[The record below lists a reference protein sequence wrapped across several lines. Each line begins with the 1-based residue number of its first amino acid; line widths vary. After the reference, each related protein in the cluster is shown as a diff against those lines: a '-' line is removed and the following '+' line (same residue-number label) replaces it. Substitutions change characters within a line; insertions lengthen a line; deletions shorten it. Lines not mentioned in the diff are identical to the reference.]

1 MVLKKLKYNTLL
13 LVSYLFCI
21 IFIVSKAETPPVQT
35 WLKTSWDAP
44 HLLLEIIESVSVE
57 NSTAYYPLINEFINL
72 GLFSSELTY
81 HEMYNTALDVIESK
95 QYLST
100 PTSISILEFSLSLH
114 TTAPAIQAYYHYY
127 NTTVVPSKHEP
138 DINFNPECDVW
149 VDWYGHQ
156 ACNVEIFKELTGIS
170 KTGKFDKLL
179 NSSDQ
184 HPKLLSFDHILSSN
198 AETTK
203 PLIILYADVISPS
216 FVPFHQFIT
225 DLVDNE
231 EVEYVLRYKP
241 PRGSRNS
248 LHLAGYGV
256 ELALKKTDYIVID
269 DREVE
274 TGDHNEREN
283 ENSESYNDSHREKL
297 SEHLFDENISEIKP
311 LTASAIR
318 ELGLKATQFII
329 SSQNPL
335 LTLTHLSQNL
345 PKYSYH
351 IAQLNLN
358 SSLKQEIK
366 INQNYFGL
374 DSNSFWLNGLTVDP
388 SSVDPF
394 SLLKLLRRERQNVLS
409 LMSLNMTSQQAVEF
423 LASPIILESKSSQ
436 ELTKGI
442 FDVRDKSEKQN
453 IIIWFNDIEK
463 DKRYSNWP
471 PRIFDILHPIYPG
484 HMRYIRK
491 NLFNTLFVIDLS
503 SVKSLEVINEIKLF
517 IERNI
522 PIRFG
527 LIPLV
532 VKEKNESIIMAKIFY
547 YLIDQYTMPLIMQFS
562 SQVLNELKNSPSA
575 NIVKIAEKQFNNVI
589 NDQTPKDNTS
599 VKSFDDIIKSDTESS
614 LEEQILGATEFI
626 NKFRID
632 ADGKGKGALFINGKY
647 FDLDDN
653 YQRDM
658 IQTITE
664 HTGFIQQ
671 KVYVGEI
678 SDHTN
683 VFEYFMTLPRV
694 PSRRNPHVFVSDS
707 QPLNVINLVK
717 NDEKLSSGRY
727 IYSTKQDGNEVPV
740 SLLLITNFDSEYG
753 AKQGLEALKY
763 LDESSNARVAFIHN
777 PSTQPSIR
785 EDISLS
791 SLIYLILHSSETN
804 TVDMPDLPKIL
815 KEAFEEYLNIENK
828 IKMPF
833 VEQTESQE
841 IPISNYESANPA
853 RSFGWQ
859 FADKVKSQTYW
870 KEWNSFTRKTL
881 KLNENDTAII
891 VNGRVVGP
899 FIKED
904 LFVVDDFNLLVE
916 LEFSERIEPVINAAK
931 AANLTIHLDR
941 SNYPDFVTK
950 ATSIITASMTSD
962 VPVGLFGGQ
971 ELKRDLSFKKLKS
984 ENSKIVVGDIEAA
997 IYKISVLI
1005 DPLSETAQKWSTIL
1019 EILSQIDGV
1028 AIELYFN
1035 PKMNLAEIPI
1045 KRFYRYVLEPKL
1057 KFNTTTGNLI
1067 APSAHFSNLPEDPL
1081 LTLGMDVI
1089 QAWLVTPKVSIHD
1102 LDNIRLA
1109 NLDSRLR
1116 IKGVE
1121 SVFELNNIL
1130 IEGHARDMTL
1140 QAPPSG
1146 LQIVLGTKNNP
1157 VMVDTIVMAN
1167 LGYLQLKANPGI
1179 WTFSLREGRSSEI
1192 FDIQSAGSEGWYSRN
1207 VEEIGNEIV
1216 LNNFEGLIIYPRF
1229 TRKPGKENED
1239 VLKLEEKDGIWN
1251 YFMDKFS
1258 KNVSKQNKAEINIF
1272 SVASGHL
1279 YERFLSIMILSVLKH
1294 TKSRVKFWF
1303 IENFL
1308 SPSFKDF
1315 IPHMAEEYNFEY
1327 ELVTY
1332 KWPHWLRAQK
1342 EKQRTIWGY
1351 KILFLDVLFP
1361 LDLDKV
1367 IFVDADQI
1375 VRADLKELV
1384 DMDLQG
1390 APYGYTPFCDN
1401 RPEMDGFRFW
1411 KHGYWKDHLKGKPYH
1426 ISALYVVD
1434 LQRFRHMAAGD
1445 QIRGQYQSL
1454 SVDPNSLAN
1463 LDQDLPN
1470 NIQHIVPIFSLP
1482 LEWLWC
1488 ETWCSDESLAG
1499 ARTIDLCNNPM
1510 TKEPKLDRARR
1521 QVPEWESYDKEIATF
1536 AAKISQ
1542 SQKSFITESNIQSK
1556 STIEVSSESKIPVKT
1571 EKHEEL

>member
-1 MVLKKLKYNTLL
+1 MVLKKLRYNTLL

-44 HLLLEIIESVSVE
+44 HLLLEIIESVSID
-57 NSTAYYPLINEFINL
+57 NSTAYYPLINEFINQ

-81 HEMYNTALDVIESK
+81 HEVYNAALDVIESK

-127 NTTVVPSKHEP
+127 NTTVVPSKQEF
-138 DINFNPECDVW
+138 DVNFNPECEVW
-149 VDWYGHQ
+149 VDWHGHQ
-156 ACNVEIFKELTGIS
+156 ACNVENFKKLTGIS
-170 KTGKFDKLL
+170 KTGSFDKLP

-184 HPKLLSFDHILSSN
+184 HPKLLSFDHVLSSN
-198 AETTK
+198 AGTTK
-203 PLIILYADVISPS
+203 PLIILYADISSPS

-225 DLVDNE
+225 DLVNNE
-231 EVEYVLRYKP
+231 KAEYVLRYKP
-241 PRGSRNS
+241 PKGSQNS
-248 LHLAGYGV
+248 LYLAGYGV

-269 DREVE
+269 DRKVE
-274 TGDHNEREN
+274 SDDHNEKEN
-283 ENSESYNDSHREKL
+283 ENSESYNDSHSDKL
-297 SEHLFDENISEIKP
+297 NEHLFDEDISEIKP
-311 LTASAIR
+311 LTTSAIKD
-318 ELGLKATQFII
+318 LGLKATQFII
-329 SSQNPL
+329 SSPNPL
-335 LTLTHLSQNL
+335 STLAQLSQNL

-366 INQNYFGL
+366 INQNYVGL

-409 LMSLNMTSQQAVEF
+409 LMSLNMTSRQAVEL
-423 LASPIILESKSSQ
+423 LASPIILELKSSQ
-436 ELTKGI
+436 DLVKGI
-442 FDVRDKSEKQN
+442 FDVRDKSEKKN
-453 IIIWFNDIEK
+453 IITWFNDIEK
-463 DKRYSNWP
+463 DKRYKNWP
-471 PRIFDILHPIYPG
+471 PRMFDILQPIYPG
-484 HMRYIRK
+484 QMRYIRK
-491 NLFNTLFVIDLS
+491 NLFNVLFVIDLS
-503 SVKSLEVINEIKLF
+503 SMKGLEIINDTKMF

-532 VKEKNESIIMAKIFY
+532 IKEKNESIIMAKIFY
-547 YLIDQYTMPLIMQFS
+547 YLIDQYTIPSIMQFFS
-562 SQVLNELKNSPSA
+562 EVLNELKNSPSA
-575 NIVKIAEKQFNNVI
+575 NIVKIAEKQFNKVT
-589 NDQTPKDNTS
+589 NDQTPKDETS
-599 VKSFDDIIKSDTESS
+599 VKSFDYFTKSDTESS
-614 LEEQILGATEFI
+614 LEEQISGATEFI
-626 NKFRID
+626 NKFRIN
-632 ADGKGKGALFINGKY
+632 ADGKGKGALFVNGKY
-647 FDLDDN
+647 FDIDDN

-658 IQTITE
+658 VQTITE
-664 HTGFIQQ
+664 HTVFIQQ

-678 SDHTN
+678 SDHTDI
-683 VFEYFMTLPRV
+683 FEYFMTLPRV

-707 QPLNVINLVK
+707 QPLNVINLVDK
-717 NDEKLSSGRY
+717 KHESDEKLNNIRY
-727 IYSTKQDGNEVPV
+727 IYSTKQDDNEVPI

-753 AKQGLEALKY
+753 ARQGLEALKY
-763 LDESSNARVAFIHN
+763 LDESSNVRIAFIHN
-777 PSTQPSIR
+777 PSTQPSAR

-791 SLIYLILHSSETN
+791 SFIYFILHSSEAN

-815 KEAFEEYLNIENK
+815 KEAIEEYLNIEDN

-833 VEQTESQE
+833 IEQTESQE
-841 IPISNYESANPA
+841 IPIPDSESINPA

-870 KEWNSFTRKTL
+870 KEWNSLTRKTL

-904 LFVVDDFNLLVE
+904 LFIVDDFRLLIDI
-916 LEFSERIEPVINAAK
+916 EFSERIEPVINAAK
-931 AANLTIHLDR
+931 AANLTVQLNR
-941 SNYPDFVTK
+941 SNYSDFISK
-950 ATSIITASMTSD
+950 ATSIIATSMISD
-962 VPVGLFGGQ
+962 VPLGLFGGQ
-971 ELKRDLSFKKLKS
+971 DLKRDLSFKKLKS
-984 ENSKIVVGDIEAA
+984 EHSKIVIGDTEAA
-997 IYKISVLI
+997 LYKISVLI

-1035 PKMNLAEIPI
+1035 PKMNLVEIPI

-1121 SVFELNNIL
+1121 SVFELKNIL

-1179 WTFSLREGRSSEI
+1179 WTFSLREGKSSEI
-1192 FDIQSAGSEGWYSRN
+1192 FNIQSVGSEGW
-1207 VEEIGNEIV
+1207 
-1216 LNNFEGLIIYPRF
+1216 F

-1239 VLKLEEKDGIWN
+1239 VLKFEEKDGIWN
-1251 YFMDKFS
+1251 YFVNKFS
-1258 KNVSKQNKAEINIF
+1258 KNVSKNKAEINIF

-1315 IPHMAEEYNFEY
+1315 IPHMAKEYNFEY

-1411 KHGYWKDHLKGKPYH
+1411 KHGYWKDHLKGKSYH

-1454 SVDPNSLAN
+1454 SIDPNSLAN

-1470 NIQHIVPIFSLP
+1470 NMQHIVPIFSLP

-1488 ETWCSDESLAG
+1488 ETWCSDESFER
-1499 ARTIDLCNNPM
+1499 ARTIDLCNNPL

-1521 QVPEWESYDKEIATF
+1521 QVPEWESYDKEVATF
-1536 AAKISQ
+1536 AARISQ
-1542 SQKSFITESNIQSK
+1542 LQKVLITESNIQSK
-1556 STIEVSSESKIPVKT
+1556 STIEVSSKSEIPVKT
-1571 EKHEEL
+1571 TTHEDL

>member
-170 KTGKFDKLL
+170 STGKFDKLL
-179 NSSDQ
+179 N
-184 HPKLLSFDHILSSN
+184 
-198 AETTK
+198 
-203 PLIILYADVISPS
+203 S

-283 ENSESYNDSHREKL
+283 ENSESYNDSHRE
-297 SEHLFDENISEIKP
+297 
-311 LTASAIR
+311 TSAIR

-335 LTLTHLSQNL
+335 
-345 PKYSYH
+345 
-351 IAQLNLN
+351 
-358 SSLKQEIK
+358 
-366 INQNYFGL
+366 NQNKSKLFWIGFQF
-374 DSNSFWLNGLTVDP
+374 FWLNGLTVDP

-394 SLLKLLRRERQNVLS
+394 SLLKLLRRERQMCLYNA
-409 LMSLNMTSQQAVEF
+409 LNHA
-423 LASPIILESKSSQ
+423 I
-436 ELTKGI
+436 
-442 FDVRDKSEKQN
+442 
-453 IIIWFNDIEK
+453 
-463 DKRYSNWP
+463 
-471 PRIFDILHPIYPG
+471 
-484 HMRYIRK
+484 
-491 NLFNTLFVIDLS
+491 
-503 SVKSLEVINEIKLF
+503 
-517 IERNI
+517 
-522 PIRFG
+522 
-527 LIPLV
+527 
-532 VKEKNESIIMAKIFY
+532 
-547 YLIDQYTMPLIMQFS
+547 S
-562 SQVLNELKNSPSA
+562 SQVLNEKRC
-575 NIVKIAEKQFNNVI
+575 
-589 NDQTPKDNTS
+589 
-599 VKSFDDIIKSDTESS
+599 
-614 LEEQILGATEFI
+614 FI
-626 NKFRID
+626 Y
-632 ADGKGKGALFINGKY
+632 NGKY

-671 KVYVGEI
+671 KVYV
-678 SDHTN
+678 
-683 VFEYFMTLPRV
+683 
-694 PSRRNPHVFVSDS
+694 
-707 QPLNVINLVK
+707 VK
-717 NDEKLSSGRY
+717 TTKKLSSIRY

-777 PSTQPSIR
+777 PSTQP
-785 EDISLS
+785 
-791 SLIYLILHSSETN
+791 
-804 TVDMPDLPKIL
+804 K
-815 KEAFEEYLNIENK
+815 
-828 IKMPF
+828 
-833 VEQTESQE
+833 VE
-841 IPISNYESANPA
+841 
-853 RSFGWQ
+853 
-859 FADKVKSQTYW
+859 
-870 KEWNSFTRKTL
+870 
-881 KLNENDTAII
+881 
-891 VNGRVVGP
+891 
-899 FIKED
+899 
-904 LFVVDDFNLLVE
+904 
-916 LEFSERIEPVINAAK
+916 
-931 AANLTIHLDR
+931 
-941 SNYPDFVTK
+941 
-950 ATSIITASMTSD
+950 
-962 VPVGLFGGQ
+962 
-971 ELKRDLSFKKLKS
+971 S
-984 ENSKIVVGDIEAA
+984 EN
-997 IYKISVLI
+997 
-1005 DPLSETAQKWSTIL
+1005 SETAQKWSTIL

-1102 LDNIRLA
+1102 LDNIR
-1109 NLDSRLR
+1109 
-1116 IKGVE
+1116 
-1121 SVFELNNIL
+1121 
-1130 IEGHARDMTL
+1130 
-1140 QAPPSG
+1140 
-1146 LQIVLGTKNNP
+1146 
-1157 VMVDTIVMAN
+1157 
-1167 LGYLQLKANPGI
+1167 
-1179 WTFSLREGRSSEI
+1179 
-1192 FDIQSAGSEGWYSRN
+1192 
-1207 VEEIGNEIV
+1207 
-1216 LNNFEGLIIYPRF
+1216 
-1229 TRKPGKENED
+1229 KPGKENED

-1279 YERFLSIMILSVLKH
+1279 IQKVVLNFGLSKTFYHHLSRILSHIWLKNIILNM
-1294 TKSRVKFWF
+1294 K
-1303 IENFL
+1303 
-1308 SPSFKDF
+1308 
-1315 IPHMAEEYNFEY
+1315 
-1327 ELVTY
+1327 LVTY

-1426 ISALYVVD
+1426 ISALS
-1434 LQRFRHMAAGD
+1434 G
-1445 QIRGQYQSL
+1445 
-1454 SVDPNSLAN
+1454 
-1463 LDQDLPN
+1463 LPN

-1521 QVPEWESYDKEIATF
+1521 QVPEWGILCIK
-1536 AAKISQ
+1536 KLPLLL
-1542 SQKSFITESNIQSK
+1542 QKFPNHKNLLLRNQIIQSK